1 MAVGAYVL
9 GARVLE
15 QHFTLNHTWKGTDH
29 AFSLEPIGMRKLV
42 RDLRRIRVA
51 LGDGEKSVKPN
62 EVDPIV
68 KMSKKLVAARDL
80 PAGHRLTH
88 SDIAIKSPGDG
99 LPP

>member
-1 MAVGAYVL
+1 
-9 GARVLE
+9 
-15 QHFTLNHTWKGTDH
+15 
-29 AFSLEPIGMRKLV
+29 MRKLV

-99 LPP
+99 LPPYELDNVIGKTIKSSVLEDENILFDNLGQ